1 MTKKLIPLL
10 VLLFIVIL
18 AAGLAAGALFRRFG
32 EKEDYRIRT
41 DTEPVYHHF
50 PDLPRTEDMEWCS
63 TSSGGIGLVTTRLYL
78 YCWYDHDIREELLD
92 LEPGQEIGQIEQI
105 ERTEQ
110 TLDVFYFIP
119 ERLIEQPQ
127 VWSKLDYGDFAF
139 QTGIKDGEKMN
150 TMIYLSADGTVL
162 CLEAVGD

>member
-10 VLLFIVIL
+10 VPLFIVIL

-41 DTEPVYHHF
+41 DTEPIYHHF

-92 LEPGQEIGQIEQI
+92 LEPGQEIGQIE
-105 ERTEQ
+105 RTEQ

-127 VWSKLDYGDFAF
+127 VWSKLDHGDFAF

-150 TMIYLSADGTVL
+150 TVIYLSADGTVL
-162 CLEAVGD
+162 YLEAVGD